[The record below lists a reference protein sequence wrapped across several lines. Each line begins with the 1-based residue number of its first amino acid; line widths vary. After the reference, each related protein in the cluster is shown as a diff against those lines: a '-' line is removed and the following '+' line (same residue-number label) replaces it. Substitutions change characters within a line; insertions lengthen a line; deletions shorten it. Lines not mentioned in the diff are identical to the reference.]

1 MKKTFLIFSVLLLL
15 LGCQKD
21 DPDPAL
27 IIKNPT
33 KALLVFPYENSECN
47 EGTNITASHST
58 VLFEWR
64 SAENTDE
71 YELVLFNLSTENQS
85 SHLAS
90 ENKIPVVLQRGTPYA
105 WYVIS
110 RSDKT
115 DSTAI
120 SEIWKF
126 YNASEGVESYAPFPA
141 EIITPQMAE
150 TINSVSGVLTLDWNG
165 SDVDNDIIG
174 YDLYFGTTN
183 PPDLFESNLQESV
196 QTDVQVES
204 DSIYYWSVTTKDAHG
219 NSSDSGI
226 FQFKIR

>member
-1 MKKTFLIFSVLLLL
+1 MKNTLLIFIVLLIL

-21 DPDPAL
+21 DPDPVL

-47 EGTNITASHST
+47 EGTNITATHST

-64 SAENTDE
+64 TAENTDE
-71 YELVLFNLSTENQS
+71 YELVLSNLSTTEQA
-85 SHLAS
+85 LYMVS
-90 ENKIPVVLQRGTPYA
+90 ENKIPIVLQRGTPYA

-110 RSDKT
+110 RSGKS
-115 DSTAI
+115 DSTAT
-120 SEIWKF
+120 SNIWKF
-126 YNASEGVESYAPFPA
+126 YNAGEGIESYAPFPA
-141 EIITPQMAE
+141 EIITPSMAE
-150 TINSVSGVLTLDWNG
+150 TITSSPSKITLDWNG

>member
-15 LGCQKD
+15 LGCQND

-47 EGTNITASHST
+47 EGTNITATQST

-85 SHLAS
+85 AHLVP

-110 RSDKT
+110 RSDIT
-115 DSTAI
+115 DSTAT

-126 YNASEGVESYAPFPA
+126 YNAGEGVESYAPFPT

-150 TINSVSGVLTLDWNG
+150 TITSVSGILTLDWNG

-183 PPDLFESNLQESV
+183 PPDLFESNLQESLL
-196 QTDVQVES
+196 TDVQVES
-204 DSIYYWSVTTKDAHG
+204 DSIYYWSVTTKDAQG
-219 NSSDSGI
+219 NSSESGI
-226 FQFKIR
+226 FQFKVR